1 MMNEPEIDSFPLHS
15 AIKKGEYDL
24 AKKLILN
31 AKETNLDLNEETDQ
45 HITPLIEACI
55 SGSTDIVQMLI
66 DSGCPAQPSAGFHHT
81 PLRGAALC
89 GHSHLIPLLLK
100 YGADPNALSDGNRT
114 PLMGGCFLRKHVSDA
129 PTKSALCVKVL
140 LLDSRTDPTLV
151 NTFGE
156 SALDMATIR
165 GYEESVE
172 LVKNA
177 VQQWNA
183 NTNKRK

>member
-15 AIKKGEYDL
+15 AIKKGEYDS
-24 AKKLILN
+24 AKELILN
-31 AKETNLDLNEETDQ
+31 AKETNLDLNRETDQ

-55 SGSTDIVQMLI
+55 CGSTEIVEMLL
-66 DSGCPAQPSAGFHHT
+66 DSGCPAQPPAGFHHS
-81 PLRGAALC
+81 PLRGATVC

-100 YGADPNALSDGNRT
+100 HGADPNALSDGNRT
-114 PLMGGCFLRKHVSDA
+114 PLMGGCFLRKDVSDA
-129 PTKSALCVKVL
+129 PTKSALCVKEL

-156 SALDMATIR
+156 SALDLANIR
-165 GYEESVE
+165 GYDKSVQ

-177 VQQWNA
+177 VEQWNA
-183 NTNKRK
+183 KTNK